1 MTKIIVK
8 KVKKKIVLEKTS
20 FEPDLNQRPKDII
33 ANSTVLRSTN
43 WAIEGTSLSMI
54 KHYLF
59 QYEARMETVAC
70 SKFHLNSC
78 KRNGTERLL
87 TMKICIK
94 VGAVKARNSMFL
106 DHLTTVNKMSKYW
119 SK

>member
-33 ANSTVLRSTN
+33 AKSTVLRSTN
-43 WAIEGTSLSMI
+43 WAIEGTPLSMMKI
-54 KHYLF
+54 TYSNMKHAWKRLH
-59 QYEARMETVAC
+59 ARNFTSTLA
-70 SKFHLNSC
+70 
-78 KRNGTERLL
+78 NGTERLL

-94 VGAVKARNSMFL
+94 VGAVNARKSMFL
-106 DHLTTVNKMSKYW
+106 DHHTTVNKMSEYW

>member
-33 ANSTVLRSTN
+33 AKSTVLRSTN
-43 WAIEGTSLSMI
+43 WAIEGTTLSMM
-54 KHYLF
+54 KNYLF
-59 QYEARMETVAC
+59 QYEARMETVAR

>member
-33 ANSTVLRSTN
+33 AKSTVLRSTN
-43 WAIEGTSLSMI
+43 WAIEGTTLSMM

-59 QYEARMETVAC
+59 QYEARMETVAR

-78 KRNGTERLL
+78 KRNGT
-87 TMKICIK
+87 I
-94 VGAVKARNSMFL
+94 
-106 DHLTTVNKMSKYW
+106 DHHTTVNKMSEYW

>member
-1 MTKIIVK
+1 
-8 KVKKKIVLEKTS
+8 
-20 FEPDLNQRPKDII
+20 
-33 ANSTVLRSTN
+33 
-43 WAIEGTSLSMI
+43 MI

-59 QYEARMETVAC
+59 QYEARMETVAR

-106 DHLTTVNKMSKYW
+106 DHLTTVNKMSEYW

>member
-43 WAIEGTSLSMI
+43 WAIEGTTLSIM

-59 QYEARMETVAC
+59 QYKARMETVAR

-78 KRNGTERLL
+78 KRNGMPTDYENL
-87 TMKICIK
+87 
-94 VGAVKARNSMFL
+94 
-106 DHLTTVNKMSKYW
+106 Y
-119 SK
+119 